1 MYSTEAEID
10 KSSVL
15 GEAVLNAGAKLGLSA
30 GEVGK
35 IVGLDRTT
43 IVRKGIDP
51 DTQNGKLALLLI
63 RVYRGLYAMV
73 GGHEA
78 DMRHWMNS
86 RIGTLQGIPSKM
98 VKEITGL
105 VHVVEYID
113 AMRGKA

>member
-35 IVGLDRTT
+35 IVGRDRTT

-51 DTQNGKLALLLI
+51 DTQNGKLALLLV

-73 GGHEA
+73 GGREA

-86 RIGTLQGIPSKM
+86 RIGTLQGIPSEM